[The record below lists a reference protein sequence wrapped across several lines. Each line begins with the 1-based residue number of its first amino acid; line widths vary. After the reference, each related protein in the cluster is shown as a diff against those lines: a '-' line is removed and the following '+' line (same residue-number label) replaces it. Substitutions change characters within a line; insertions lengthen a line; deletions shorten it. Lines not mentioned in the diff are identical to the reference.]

1 MLYKRFCGNY
11 TEDRGAMPL
20 EMLSDFDTMLLISLA
35 AIGFL

>member
-1 MLYKRFCGNY
+1 MLYKSSVAIIQR
-11 TEDRGAMPL
+11 TEEMPL